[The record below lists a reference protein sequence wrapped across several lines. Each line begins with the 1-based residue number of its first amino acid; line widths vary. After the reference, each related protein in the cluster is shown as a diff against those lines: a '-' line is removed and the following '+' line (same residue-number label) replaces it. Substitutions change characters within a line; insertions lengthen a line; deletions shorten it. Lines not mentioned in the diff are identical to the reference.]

1 MERKSFLMLCCAG
14 ILTTFLVLPSK
25 ESFGKE
31 KILFTL
37 NYTWQAAHTL
47 ILPISGKGFYAEE
60 GLDVEIKKGIASGDT
75 VKRVDV
81 GTTTF
86 GLADT
91 SSVIEAM
98 AAGAKIK
105 IIGMLQIRPPHTL
118 FALKSSGINK
128 PKDLEGKTIG
138 GPPTDANIIVFPV
151 FAELTGIDA
160 SKVKIVPMDVA
171 AKTPMLLSKKIDCA
185 GFFIDAYPRIERGAL
200 KQNDSVVIFKY
211 YDYGFKAYGLALVG
225 SEKMMKE
232 NPELIKKF
240 LRATYKG
247 ILWSMENYKE
257 AVEVTM
263 KMIPEVDREL
273 MEQGGKMNFDLIL
286 APEVYEKGIGW
297 VSKEKMEYSRDIFSK
312 YAKLSKTVPVEEI
325 YTNQFLPNLFPKK

>member
-1 MERKSFLMLCCAG
+1 MGRKSFLGLCCAG
-14 ILTTFLVLPSK
+14 ILIILLAS

-31 KILFTL
+31 KVLFTM
-37 NYTWQAAHTL
+37 NYTWQAAHAL
-47 ILPISGKGFYAEE
+47 ILPVSGKGFYAEE

-105 IIGMLQIRPPHTL
+105 VIGMLQVRPPHTL
-118 FALKSSGINK
+118 FALKSSGISR

-138 GPPTDANIIVFPV
+138 GPPNDANIIVFPV

-160 SKVKIVPMDVA
+160 SKVKIVSMDVA

-185 GFFIDAYPRIERGAL
+185 GFFIDAYPRIEKGAL
-200 KQNDSVVIFKY
+200 QKNDSVVTFKY
-211 YDYGFKAYGLALVG
+211 YDYGFKAYGLALVA
-225 SEKMMKE
+225 SEKLTKE
-232 NPELIKKF
+232 NPDLVRKF

-247 ILWSMENYKE
+247 ILWSMENYSE
-257 AVEVTM
+257 AVDMTM

-273 MEQGGKMNFDLIL
+273 MEKGGKMNFDLIL
-286 APEVYEKGIGW
+286 GPEVYEKGIGW
-297 VSKEKMEYSRDIFSK
+297 ISKEKMEYSRDIFLK
-312 YAKLSKTVPVEEI
+312 FAKLQKLVPVEEI
-325 YTNQFLPNLFPKK
+325 YTNQFLPNLVPKK

>member
-1 MERKSFLMLCCAG
+1 MEKRSFFMLCCVG
-14 ILTTFLVLPSK
+14 IFATLLTFSPP
-25 ESFGKE
+25 ESSGGE

-47 ILPISGKGFYAEE
+47 ILPVSGKGFYAEE

-91 SSVIEAM
+91 SSVIETL

-105 IIGMLQIRPPHTL
+105 IIGMLQVRPPHTL
-118 FALKSSGINK
+118 FTLKSSGISK
-128 PKDLEGKTIG
+128 PKDLEGRTIG

-151 FAELTGIDA
+151 FAELAGIDA
-160 SKVKIVPMDVA
+160 SKVKIVTMNVA
-171 AKTPMLLSKKIDCA
+171 AKTPMLLSKKVDCA

-200 KQNDSVVIFKY
+200 KQNDSVVTFKY
-211 YDYGFKAYGLALVG
+211 YDYGFKAYGLALVA
-225 SEKMMKE
+225 SEKLIKE

-247 ILWSMENYKE
+247 ILWSMENYNE

-273 MEQGGKMNFDLIL
+273 MEKGGKMNFDLIL
-286 APEVYEKGIGW
+286 GPEVYEKGIGW
-297 VSKEKMEYSRDIFSK
+297 ISKEKMVYSRDIFSR
-312 YAKLSKTVPVEEI
+312 YAKLQKTVPVDEI
-325 YTNQFLPNLFPKK
+325 YTNQFLPNLFPRK

>member
-1 MERKSFLMLCCAG
+1 MKRKIFSMVNYMS
-14 ILTTFLVLPSK
+14 ILVIILASLTG

-31 KILFTL
+31 KISFTL
-37 NYTWQAAHTL
+37 NYIWHAQHTI
-47 ILPISGKGFYAEE
+47 ILPASGKGFYSEE

-105 IIGMLQIRPPHTL
+105 IIGMLQVKPPHTL
-118 FALKSSGINK
+118 FVLKSSGINK

-151 FAELTGIDA
+151 FAELTGIDR
-160 SKVKIVPMDVA
+160 SKVKIVSIDVA
-171 AKTPMLLSKKIDCA
+171 AKTPMLLAKKIDCA

-200 KQNDSVVIFKY
+200 KQNDSIITFKY
-211 YDYGFKAYGLALVG
+211 YDYGFKAYGLALIA
-225 SEKMMKE
+225 SEKLVKE

-247 ILWSMENYKE
+247 ILWSMENYNE
-257 AVEVTM
+257 SVEVTM

-273 MEQGGKMNFDLIL
+273 MEKGGKMTFDLIL

-297 VSKEKMEYSRDIFSK
+297 ISKEKMEYSRDIFSK
-312 YAKLSKTVPVEEI
+312 YANLPKLVPVDEI